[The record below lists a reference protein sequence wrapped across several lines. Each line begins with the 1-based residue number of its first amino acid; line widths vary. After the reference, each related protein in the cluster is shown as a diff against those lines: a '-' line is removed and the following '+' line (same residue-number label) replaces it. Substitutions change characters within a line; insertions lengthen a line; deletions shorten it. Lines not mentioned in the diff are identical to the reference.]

1 MSYTPKVDDYVKWTD
16 SLGQITEGWVYFV
29 CKDYFTIEIRTLDK
43 PDDLVNF
50 HKKIHVL
57 VLCYDQYWDE
67 VQYVKNRKET
77 NVNDYKSQKYRYADV
92 Q

>member
-43 PDDLVNF
+43 PDNLVNF

-67 VQYVKNRKET
+67 VQYVKNREET
-77 NVNDYKSQKYRYADV
+77 NVKDYKSQKYRYADV
-92 Q
+92 

>member
-43 PDDLVNF
+43 PDNLVNF

-57 VLCYDQYWDE
+57 VLCYNQYWDE
-67 VQYVKNRKET
+67 VQYVKNREET
-77 NVNDYKSQKYRYADV
+77 NVKDSNSHYQVYESQH
-92 Q
+92 

>member
-43 PDDLVNF
+43 PDNLVNF

-67 VQYVKNRKET
+67 VQYVKNREET
-77 NVNDYKSQKYRYADV
+77 NVKDYKSQKYRYVDV

>member
-43 PDDLVNF
+43 PDNLVNF

-67 VQYVKNRKET
+67 VQYVKNREET
-77 NVNDYKSQKYRYADV
+77 NVKDYKSQKYRYADV